1 MVYFRHIA
9 LDREHLERSEAK
21 LQEEVESRA
30 AQPLAAKVKLEEKL
44 SQVEV
49 RPLHRAAAVVYG
61 LGFMC
66 RVR

>member
-1 MVYFRHIA
+1 MVYFRHIG

-44 SQVEV
+44 CQVEV
-49 RPLHRAAAVVYG
+49 RW
-61 LGFMC
+61 C
-66 RVR
+66 SID

>member
-1 MVYFRHIA
+1 M
-9 LDREHLERSEAK
+9 DREHLERSEAN

-30 AQPLAAKVKLEEKL
+30 AQPLAEKVKLEEKL

-49 RPLHRAAAVVYG
+49 RPSHRAAAVVYG
-61 LGFMC
+61 LGFIC